1 MDAAQDRTGG
11 GFPRAAAASAARGSS
26 VDAGRIVVHPRVL
39 EKVAQEAAASAFR
52 VERSGISVDVSEG
65 SRGVALRVATP
76 LPVPDLDDTT
86 AIAAGEPVLTRVAV
100 IQEELKAR
108 VAHLIGR
115 DVSRVDVTV
124 TGAVIARK
132 RRVK

>member
-1 MDAAQDRTGG
+1 MTVAAERTGG
-11 GFPRAAAASAARGSS
+11 GFPRAAAASATESTS
-26 VDAGRIVVHPRVL
+26 MDAGRIVVHPRVL
-39 EKVAQEAAASAFR
+39 EKVAQEAAASAFQ

-86 AIAAGEPVLTRVAV
+86 AIASGEPVLARVAV
-100 IQEELKAR
+100 IQEELTAQ

-115 DVSRVDVTV
+115 DVSRVDVIV